1 MFGKLKELLDK
12 RHNQKVLRKNKVQ
25 TNKMTIYGRI
35 ILQNYGSLNI
45 GNNVIIISEFKRNVV
60 GGYPNAK
67 LYVKKGATLTIGN
80 NVGISNSVI
89 TSYNSIT
96 IEDNVLIGAGCLITD
111 SDHHPVKYAERV

>member
-45 GNNVIIISEFKRNVV
+45 GNNVIYYFRI
-60 GGYPNAK
+60 
-67 LYVKKGATLTIGN
+67 
-80 NVGISNSVI
+80 
-89 TSYNSIT
+89 
-96 IEDNVLIGAGCLITD
+96 
-111 SDHHPVKYAERV
+111 